1 MLNKES
7 KIYLAGHTGLV
18 GSAIFRRLKNLGYQ
32 NIITRTRR
40 QLDLN
45 NKKKVLFFL
54 KKEKFEFVI
63 IAAAKVGGIYANN
76 KFRADFIYDNLEL
89 QNNTIYSSFLTG
101 VKNLIFLGSSC
112 IYPKNS
118 SQPIKESYLLTGEL
132 EKTNE
137 PYAIAKIAGIKLCES
152 LNIQYGTN
160 YKCLMPCNIYGP
172 NDNYDSKNS
181 HFFPALI
188 AKTYNA
194 IINNKKKV
202 VVWGNGKVKREL
214 MYSDDLADAC
224 IFFFKKKN

>member
-18 GSAIFRRLKNLGYQ
+18 GSAIFRRLKNLGYK

-89 QNNTIYSSFLTG
+89 QNNIIYSYFE
-101 VKNLIFLGSSC
+101 FW
-112 IYPKNS
+112 
-118 SQPIKESYLLTGEL
+118 YL
-132 EKTNE
+132 
-137 PYAIAKIAGIKLCES
+137 
-152 LNIQYGTN
+152 
-160 YKCLMPCNIYGP
+160 
-172 NDNYDSKNS
+172 
-181 HFFPALI
+181 
-188 AKTYNA
+188 
-194 IINNKKKV
+194 
-202 VVWGNGKVKREL
+202 
-214 MYSDDLADAC
+214 
-224 IFFFKKKN
+224 